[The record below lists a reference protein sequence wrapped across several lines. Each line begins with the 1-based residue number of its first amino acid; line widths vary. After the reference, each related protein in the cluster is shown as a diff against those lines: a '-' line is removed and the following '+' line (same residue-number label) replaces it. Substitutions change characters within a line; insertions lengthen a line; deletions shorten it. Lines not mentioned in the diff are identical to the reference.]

1 MHAIASRSILRCVSM
16 CLIAGLLLPGVV
28 FAQQQ
33 DWPMRPAV
41 GSGGEGAE
49 EAVRR
54 YRTQRLSSAYYDPS
68 DTVPAIPYGPKA
80 PEGYRPPPRKDAHA
94 GVRGYRF
101 RSCERCHEGQA
112 SNVHTLRA
120 NNTCRQCHGGDPIA
134 SVGHYFSPM
143 NTIRRHAYVC
153 AKCHEGSSAS
163 FATYVVHEPVASAP
177 ETRRAFP
184 ALYYGYLFM
193 FLLIVG
199 VFIVFIPHGV
209 LWWIREWF
217 VRSERET

>member
-1 MHAIASRSILRCVSM
+1 
-16 CLIAGLLLPGVV
+16 
-28 FAQQQ
+28 
-33 DWPMRPAV
+33 
-41 GSGGEGAE
+41 
-49 EAVRR
+49 
-54 YRTQRLSSAYYDPS
+54 
-68 DTVPAIPYGPKA
+68 
-80 PEGYRPPPRKDAHA
+80 
-94 GVRGYRF
+94 
-101 RSCERCHEGQA
+101 
-112 SNVHTLRA
+112 
-120 NNTCRQCHGGDPIA
+120 
-134 SVGHYFSPM
+134 M